1 MNKSGFHRVRL
12 TDASLLKKKRFKRL
26 LCSVCTSKYELQLST
41 VLLQE
46 TQNTRVLVW
55 KPIRG
60 QIRFFVLSCRTECSN
75 RAGVAAAATQLY
87 IYWYYW
93 RNEGVT
99 EIALDTGRQTANPD
113 LQTDRQIV
121 YTRARKKALQRELE
135 FDLETVG

>member
-1 MNKSGFHRVRL
+1 METNKGPNSFLCYLLELSVL
-12 TDASLLKKKRFKRL
+12 T
-26 LCSVCTSKYELQLST
+26 
-41 VLLQE
+41 
-46 TQNTRVLVW
+46 
-55 KPIRG
+55 
-60 QIRFFVLSCRTECSN
+60 
-75 RAGVAAAATQLY
+75 GVAAATQLY
-87 IYWYYW
+87 ICWYYW